1 MSGLRRRQL
10 ASSAAFLFCT
20 GQRVCA
26 GNIFAV
32 LFHMDAV
39 LPVLLRNGEQ
49 AAVLPV
55 GDAVNLRVR
64 VGEIPLRRQFLVAH
78 GHDLGYIVHPAEGPR
93 HRRLLTGGQAGLGQ
107 VHGKHSDVA
116 VQALVH
122 GPQVIQ
128 HPEVQGAAV
137 IKAVGPEI
145 HLRDS
150 RQLAGVGLQHQIVGN
165 LHQRTGQGFA
175 GQVLIRPRLVPVEG
189 FAVQC
194 QLYIMQGQGIHL
206 RRVSLRFGQ
215 QEPVRFFLNDPE
227 VLPDRFCLLGPGR
240 RLILRPAG
248 IAGAVCPPTSGQ
260 QTQA

>member
-55 GDAVNLRVR
+55 GDSIDLRGR
-64 VGEIPLRRQFLVAH
+64 VGEIPLCRQFLIAQGQGVGNAVRT
-78 GHDLGYIVHPAEGPR
+78 GKSPG

-107 VHGKHSDVA
+107 VHRKHSDGA

-128 HPEVQGAAV
+128 HPEVQGAEV
-137 IKAVGPEI
+137 VKAVGPEI
-145 HLRDS
+145 HRRDP
-150 RQLAGVGLQHQIVGN
+150 RQLAGVGLQYQIVGD
-165 LHQRTGQGFA
+165 LHQRTGQGA
-175 GQVLIRPRLVPVEG
+175 VRKALVRPRLVPVKG
-189 FAVQC
+189 VAVQC
-194 QLYIMQGQGIHL
+194 QLYITQGQGIHL
-206 RRVSLRFGQ
+206 RRTSLLLGQ

-227 VLPDRFCLLGPGR
+227 ALPDRFRLFGPDR
-240 RLILRPAG
+240 RLVLRPAG
-248 IAGAVCPPTSGQ
+248 IAGAVCPP
-260 QTQA
+260 AAR